1 MDSFASAGDTRK
13 TTRYNSNEKREI
25 SMNCPNCGSPVT
37 VQGNHW
43 ECSWCGDFG
52 DFLPLHTPEQAVPN
66 QGDNTALKDLER
78 GVLSILEGIQEYFGN
93 GEEAEQLACRL
104 AVYGMSHALLPAK
117 KQTQRNGVLLQS
129 FFQNYPFCTAEEVL
143 RAAHTGRPAF
153 EAQFLLTEE
162 QLGSFWA
169 SLLPKLP
176 RYEACKPWPNWLFQ
190 TVDGLSQI
198 ACFFSG
204 EGRPAQLD
212 ALQNALNSHWRA
224 YPILQPDRAAL
235 EAAVRRWDF
244 SENEW
249 ICRDLLIAAF
259 PDTVGRWT
267 VEELLKMD
275 TMELLLETGE
285 QDPNT
290 AIQMMKLLL
299 DTAEEHLQE
308 TEAAEQLLGN
318 DLYDFCQNESIQ
330 PKLLAQLKQDD
341 RLARQL
347 FQSAYADSPQEELI
361 AACDR
366 LGEQT
371 LKAHLQA
378 LLDQNPFC

>member
-1 MDSFASAGDTRK
+1 M
-13 TTRYNSNEKREI
+13 
-25 SMNCPNCGSPVT
+25 
-37 VQGNHW
+37 
-43 ECSWCGDFG
+43 
-52 DFLPLHTPEQAVPN
+52 
-66 QGDNTALKDLER
+66 
-78 GVLSILEGIQEYFGN
+78 
-93 GEEAEQLACRL
+93 
-104 AVYGMSHALLPAK
+104 
-117 KQTQRNGVLLQS
+117 
-129 FFQNYPFCTAEEVL
+129 L

-204 EGRPAQLD
+204 EGSPAQLD

-318 DLYDFCQNESIQ
+318 DLYDFCQNQSIQ
-330 PKLLAQLKQDD
+330 PKLLAQFKQDD

>member
-1 MDSFASAGDTRK
+1 
-13 TTRYNSNEKREI
+13 
-25 SMNCPNCGSPVT
+25 MNCPNCGSPVT

-52 DFLPLHTPEQAVPN
+52 DFLPLHT
-66 QGDNTALKDLER
+66 
-78 GVLSILEGIQEYFGN
+78 LEGIQEYFGN

-204 EGRPAQLD
+204 G
-212 ALQNALNSHWRA
+212 
-224 YPILQPDRAAL
+224 QPGPVGCPSERL
-235 EAAVRRWDF
+235 E
-244 SENEW
+244 
-249 ICRDLLIAAF
+249 F
-259 PDTVGRWT
+259 P
-267 VEELLKMD
+267 
-275 TMELLLETGE
+275 
-285 QDPNT
+285 
-290 AIQMMKLLL
+290 
-299 DTAEEHLQE
+299 
-308 TEAAEQLLGN
+308 
-318 DLYDFCQNESIQ
+318 
-330 PKLLAQLKQDD
+330 
-341 RLARQL
+341 LARL
-347 FQSAYADSPQEELI
+347 SHSPARSRCAGGRSPSVGFL
-361 AACDR
+361 R
-366 LGEQT
+366 
-371 LKAHLQA
+371 K
-378 LLDQNPFC
+378 

>member
-1 MDSFASAGDTRK
+1 M
-13 TTRYNSNEKREI
+13 
-25 SMNCPNCGSPVT
+25 
-37 VQGNHW
+37 
-43 ECSWCGDFG
+43 
-52 DFLPLHTPEQAVPN
+52 
-66 QGDNTALKDLER
+66 
-78 GVLSILEGIQEYFGN
+78 
-93 GEEAEQLACRL
+93 
-104 AVYGMSHALLPAK
+104 
-117 KQTQRNGVLLQS
+117 
-129 FFQNYPFCTAEEVL
+129 L

-204 EGRPAQLD
+204 EGSPAQLD

-235 EAAVRRWDF
+235 EAAVR
-244 SENEW
+244 
-249 ICRDLLIAAF
+249 

-371 LKAHLQA
+371 LKAHLQT

>member
-1 MDSFASAGDTRK
+1 
-13 TTRYNSNEKREI
+13 
-25 SMNCPNCGSPVT
+25 
-37 VQGNHW
+37 
-43 ECSWCGDFG
+43 
-52 DFLPLHTPEQAVPN
+52 
-66 QGDNTALKDLER
+66 
-78 GVLSILEGIQEYFGN
+78 
-93 GEEAEQLACRL
+93 
-104 AVYGMSHALLPAK
+104 
-117 KQTQRNGVLLQS
+117 
-129 FFQNYPFCTAEEVL
+129 
-143 RAAHTGRPAF
+143 
-153 EAQFLLTEE
+153 
-162 QLGSFWA
+162 
-169 SLLPKLP
+169 
-176 RYEACKPWPNWLFQ
+176 
-190 TVDGLSQI
+190 
-198 ACFFSG
+198 
-204 EGRPAQLD
+204 
-212 ALQNALNSHWRA
+212 
-224 YPILQPDRAAL
+224 
-235 EAAVRRWDF
+235 
-244 SENEW
+244 
-249 ICRDLLIAAF
+249 
-259 PDTVGRWT
+259 
-267 VEELLKMD
+267 MD
-275 TMELLLETGE
+275 TMELLRETGE

>member
-1 MDSFASAGDTRK
+1 MQTLA
-13 TTRYNSNEKREI
+13 
-25 SMNCPNCGSPVT
+25 
-37 VQGNHW
+37 
-43 ECSWCGDFG
+43 
-52 DFLPLHTPEQAVPN
+52 
-66 QGDNTALKDLER
+66 
-78 GVLSILEGIQEYFGN
+78 
-93 GEEAEQLACRL
+93 QLAFSD
-104 AVYGMSHALLPAK
+104 G
-117 KQTQRNGVLLQS
+117 G
-129 FFQNYPFCTAEEVL
+129 
-143 RAAHTGRPAF
+143 
-153 EAQFLLTEE
+153 
-162 QLGSFWA
+162 W
-169 SLLPKLP
+169 PK
-176 RYEACKPWPNWLFQ
+176 
-190 TVDGLSQI
+190 
-198 ACFFSG
+198 
-204 EGRPAQLD
+204 
-212 ALQNALNSHWRA
+212 
-224 YPILQPDRAAL
+224 PDRMLFFRRGQPGPVGCPSERL
-235 EAAVRRWDF
+235 EFPLARLSHSPARSDF

-371 LKAHLQA
+371 LKAHLQT